1 MKIIKVNENDT
12 NTLKLRDMLKSY
24 IQCEY
29 QIKQAEKRLKE
40 LKDFLK
46 QYDFKE
52 IVLQDNRDTY
62 TLEIKQ
68 YERTTKTL
76 DKELLAKE
84 LGDLSKYEKETIS
97 KNIKFNVKMS
107 RSE

>member
-46 QYDFKE
+46 QYDFQE
-52 IVLQDNRDTY
+52 IVLQDNTDTY

-68 YERTTKTL
+68 YERKTKTL

>member
-68 YERTTKTL
+68 YERITKTL

-84 LGDLSKYEKETIS
+84 IGDLSKYEKETIS

>member
-52 IVLQDNRDTY
+52 IILQDNTDTY

-68 YERTTKTL
+68 YERTTTTL
-76 DKELLAKE
+76 DRELLEKE